1 MAASYL
7 REGMSGEATFSLF
20 IRKYPQHRGYFV
32 AAGLELAAQC
42 ADLGAPPQA
51 VYLPAGTLGT
61 AVGLALG
68 PIRVLWLEPRLGVTL
83 AVLCETPFLLAAMIF
98 AARWVPRKTGLGN
111 DLAPLALMGIGALA
125 LQQAADLGVGI
136 WLRGLAPGQQYAGL
150 ATPAGAV
157 YLALLVVFAVLP
169 AALNAGR
176 RHT

>member
-1 MAASYL
+1 VLACAGAGRGL
-7 REGMSGEATFSLF
+7 NGARG
-20 IRKYPQHRGYFV
+20 RKGVAMRIVV
-32 AAGLELAAQC
+32 AAVLYFAI
-42 ADLGAPPQA
+42 
-51 VYLPAGTLGT
+51 VF